1 MAHAKTLAIVKPE
14 LLVWAREDAGYDVE
28 TAARKI
34 GVKPERL
41 AACEQGQ
48 DRLTVNQLRNLSNV
62 YKRPLAFFYLPA
74 PPQSAIHV
82 KDFRQFSEEE
92 QQNLSPELRLELRK
106 AKARRDVALGL
117 SDDLDITPNVFKASA
132 SLDESAETVG
142 KRIRDVLKVTFEKQ
156 LKIHGDYGALNFW
169 RDVIE
174 AAGVLV
180 FQASLDKRQ
189 MRGCSM
195 WFSPLPIIIMNAKD
209 APYGRVFTMAH
220 EMCHLMLRSAGLCDL
235 GNDRVEVFCNAAAGE
250 ALVPSE
256 LLLQESAV
264 RNNGTHGWSDEV
276 LQNLSNRY
284 SVSPEVILRR
294 LLTVNK
300 TTEDFYQSKK
310 REWAKSA
317 KTVSGFAP
325 VPLKAVAAS
334 GKTFV
339 RLVLD
344 SYHQN
349 KISSSD
355 AAQYLGV
362 KLKHL
367 GNIENAVRIPSLMR
381 DVA

>member
-1 MAHAKTLAIVKPE
+1 MPHARTLAIVKPE
-14 LLVWAREDAGYDVE
+14 LLVWAREDAGYDLE
-28 TAARKI
+28 TAAKKI
-34 GVKPERL
+34 GVKPEKL
-41 AACEQGQ
+41 AACEQGRE
-48 DRLTVNQLRNLSNV
+48 RLTVNQLRNLSNV

-74 PPQSAIHV
+74 PPKSDIHLQ
-82 KDFRQFSEEE
+82 DFRQFSEEE
-92 QQNLSPELRLELRK
+92 QQKLSPELRFELRR

-117 SDDLDITPNVFKASA
+117 FDDLDITPSVFQAIA

-142 KRIRDVLKVTFEKQ
+142 KRIREVLNVTFEQQ
-156 LKIHGDYGALNFW
+156 LGLHGDYDALHFW
-169 RDVIE
+169 RDSIE
-174 AAGVLV
+174 ARGVLV
-180 FQASLDKRQ
+180 FQASVSKSQ

-195 WFSPLPIIIMNAKD
+195 WFSPLPIVIMNAKD
-209 APYGRVFTMAH
+209 SPYGRVFTMAH
-220 EMCHLMLRSAGLCDL
+220 EVCHLMLRSAGLCDL

-256 LLLQESAV
+256 LLLSEKAV
-264 RNNGTHGWSDEV
+264 RSNGIHGWSDEE
-276 LQNLSNRY
+276 LQILSKRY

-294 LLTVNK
+294 LLTLGK
-300 TTEDFYQSKK
+300 TTEDFYQFKK

-317 KTVSGFAP
+317 KTGGGFAP
-325 VPLKAVAAS
+325 VPLRAVAAS

-349 KISSSD
+349 KISSTD

-367 GNIENAVRIPSLMR
+367 GNIESAVRIPSLMR